1 MARSTAKEETV
12 TEAVAEV
19 TPDQTTVP
27 EWVTRSAEESA
38 VELYRAPVTQWR
50 RKLEGHELIKWLA
63 DAINSY
69 EEDDPRMAL
78 EMAAQIAQ
86 GGTAGE
92 VLGGGETTK
101 GHEVYDVLLAI
112 EHISFTV
119 SQHEKGCPYFA
130 VVHGKRTDTGE
141 ATVFSLGG
149 WRATLQL
156 AQLHYLAASLPAD
169 SPYLVPEGTEG
180 AFAPET
186 YPFYFKLKQSEQTS
200 RGFRVNY
207 LAPPTA

>member
-1 MARSTAKEETV
+1 MARSTVKEESQGDPVATMT
-12 TEAVAEV
+12 TED
-19 TPDQTTVP
+19 TPVP
-27 EWVTRSAEESA
+27 EWATRAAEASGL
-38 VELYRAPVTQWR
+38 ELYRAPASQWR

-63 DAINSY
+63 ESINSFD
-69 EEDDPRMAL
+69 EDDPRMAL

-86 GGTAGE
+86 GSTAGE
-92 VLGGGETTK
+92 VLGGGDTTK

-112 EHISFTV
+112 EHIQFTV
-119 SQHEKGCPYFA
+119 SAHEKGCPYFA
-130 VVHGKRTDTGE
+130 ILHGKRTDTNE

-149 WRATLQL
+149 WRAVLQL
-156 AQLHYLAASLPAD
+156 AQLHYLAAALPAD